1 MEFLRERS
9 NCMQRVLVTGSNR
22 GLGLEFV
29 RQLLARG
36 DRVYA
41 ACRHPGR
48 ALALTELAGAH
59 PGHLAVLPLE
69 VDRERSIAELARE
82 TAALTDALDA
92 LINNAGMLVS
102 GERFGSL
109 AAKSLTDTFAANVA
123 GPLLVTQA
131 LYPLLEKGTN
141 AKVLNI
147 SSILGS
153 LAHTDAFG
161 TPSYSISKAALNM
174 ATRQLGA
181 ALAPHG
187 VTVFCAH
194 PGWVRTDMGG
204 ANAALSPQ
212 ASVAG
217 LLKVLDAATPA
228 DAGTFFEYTGKK
240 LPW

>member
-1 MEFLRERS
+1 
-9 NCMQRVLVTGSNR
+9 MQRVLVTGANR

-29 RQLLARG
+29 RALLARG

-48 ALALTELAGAH
+48 ALPLTELAAAH

-69 VDRERSIAELARE
+69 VDKERSIAELARE
-82 TAALTDALDA
+82 VAALTDTLDV

-102 GERFGSL
+102 GERFGAL
-109 AAKSLTDTFAANVA
+109 AAKPLSETFSTNVI
-123 GPLLVTQA
+123 GPLLLTQA
-131 LYPLLEKGTN
+131 VAPLLQKGHD

-147 SSILGS
+147 TSELGS
-153 LAHTDAFG
+153 IAQTDAFG

-174 ATRQLGA
+174 ATRQLSA
-181 ALAPHG
+181 ALAPR

-194 PGWVRTDMGG
+194 PGWVKTDMGG
-204 ANAALSPQ
+204 TGAALTPKT
-212 ASVAG
+212 SVAG
-217 LLKVLDAATPA
+217 LLKVLDAITPE
-228 DAGTFFEYTGKK
+228 DAGAYLDYRGQT

>member
-1 MEFLRERS
+1 
-9 NCMQRVLVTGSNR
+9 MQRVLVTGANR

-48 ALALTELAGAH
+48 ALPLTELAAAH

-69 VDRERSIAELARE
+69 VDKERSIAELARE
-82 TAALTDALDA
+82 VGALTDSLDV

-109 AAKSLTDTFAANVA
+109 AAKALAETFSTNVI
-123 GPLLVTQA
+123 GPVLVTQA
-131 LYPLLEKGTN
+131 VAPLLQQGN
-141 AKVLNI
+141 HAKVLNI
-147 SSILGS
+147 SSELGS
-153 LAHTDAFG
+153 IAETETFG

-174 ATRQLGA
+174 ATRQLA
-181 ALAPHG
+181 HALAPR

-194 PGWVRTDMGG
+194 PGWVKTDMGG
-204 ANAALSPQ
+204 AGATLTPH

-217 LLKVLDAATPA
+217 LLKVLDTIKPK
-228 DAGTFFEYTGKK
+228 DAGAYLDYRGKT